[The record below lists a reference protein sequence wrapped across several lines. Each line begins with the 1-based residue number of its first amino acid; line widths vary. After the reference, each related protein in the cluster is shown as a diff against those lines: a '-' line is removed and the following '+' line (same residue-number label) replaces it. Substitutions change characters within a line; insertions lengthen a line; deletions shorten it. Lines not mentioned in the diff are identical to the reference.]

1 MSGEIKV
8 LKVSPTTG
16 ADVIMGDSGDKFTFA
31 SGSEIDLTGV
41 TKTGFPES
49 GVTQMS
55 QWQLQSDFTNTQT
68 PVTNFLINSGDGY
81 GTVGTAPTISSG
93 VWTLPTTGFYLIAL
107 QVEIYDSSNS
117 NAYAIAIET
126 CTNGS
131 SFNTATALRDH
142 SPGLHAGGYRSI
154 FGNFVFNCTDTS
166 THKVRINCDVSAA
179 TVSTRGSANE
189 NLTAVTFIR
198 LA

>member
-8 LKVSPTTG
+8 LKVSPTIG
-16 ADVIMGDSGDKFTFA
+16 ADVTMGDSGDKFTFA

>member
-8 LKVSPTTG
+8 LKISPTTG
-16 ADVIMGDSGDKFTFA
+16 SDVTMGDSGDKFTFA
-31 SGSEIDLTGV
+31 SGSEVDLTGV

-55 QWQLQSDFTNTQT
+55 QWQLQADFANTQT

-93 VWTLPTTGFYLIAL
+93 VWTLSATGFYLIAL

-126 CTNGS
+126 CTDGA

-179 TVSTRGSANE
+179 TVSTRGSVNE